1 MKISEAVQ
9 FTEDETAMLIDL
21 LVGTIESHPFPQS
34 QHIQRLR
41 SILAKIR
48 PVPTLPDSG
57 SETDAPEMED
67 I

>member
-1 MKISEAVQ
+1 LKISEPVQ
-9 FTEDETAMLIDL
+9 FTEDEIAALIDL
-21 LVGTIESHPFPQS
+21 LVGTIERHPFPQS
-34 QHIQRLR
+34 LHIQRLR

-57 SETDAPEMED
+57 SEAEAPETED